1 MSWKLSLVK
10 ITVFQKLRTKIF
22 FKEKHLASHNGTYK
36 AVSFTNHFQGSDY
49 FPPQATTN
57 HRATIPKDCAL
68 PTGTCFMW
76 QFACG
81 LSLTIFPSLRRHH
94 MTLVPK
100 HLARTQETMSGGSSH
115 IVKVFLVPSNLW
127 RLAAP
132 SSISVSGFQNPLL
145 ALYGKNIKRWLS
157 CSK

>member
-36 AVSFTNHFQGSDY
+36 TMSITNHSQGSDY
-49 FPPQATTN
+49 FPPQVTAN
-57 HRATIPKDCAL
+57 HRATIPKN
-68 PTGTCFMW
+68 PTGTCFML
-76 QFACG
+76 QCA
-81 LSLTIFPSLRRHH
+81 LSLPLSVFPSPRRNH

-100 HLARTQETMSGGSSH
+100 HIAITQGTISGAYSW
-115 IVKVFLVPSNLW
+115 IVKVFLVSNDLW

-132 SSISVSGFQNPLL
+132 NSLSVSYFQNDLMGL
-145 ALYGKNIKRWLS
+145 CGKYITRWLS
-157 CSK
+157 YSK